1 MTLEDLGWI
10 LDTKYTNE
18 NEYHYNRNDEYLI
31 INFDKKKIE
40 TNDDELSFATLEAIR
55 DIILDNAIY

>member
-1 MTLEDLGWI
+1 MTLEDLGWT

-31 INFDKKKIE
+31 VNFDKKKIE
-40 TNDDELSFATLEAIR
+40 TDDELSFATLEAIR
-55 DIILDNAIY
+55 KIILDNAIY